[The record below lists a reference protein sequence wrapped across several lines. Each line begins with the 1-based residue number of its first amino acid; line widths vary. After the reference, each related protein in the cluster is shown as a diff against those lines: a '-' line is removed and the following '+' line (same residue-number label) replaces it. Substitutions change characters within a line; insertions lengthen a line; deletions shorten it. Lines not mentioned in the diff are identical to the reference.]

1 MRPQAPMRIV
11 QLMHSHGWGG
21 AEQHLVQLAIE
32 QSGRGHEVVFA
43 GPRDS
48 WLCEALAKV
57 GVPTEHLR
65 MSGLLDPLSH
75 WRLRTL
81 VRDWAPDVVHAHGVR
96 GSFYAGTAIGVRRD
110 AVAISTA
117 HSTGARG
124 HMQGC
129 AKVIAVSHAV
139 QRQLLAHGHAAD
151 ATPVVHHGVA
161 DVIANRPRALLR
173 QSLGIAPDE
182 FALCSAGRF
191 IHDKGQ
197 DLMVE
202 ALECVHG
209 RVVLCLFGDETTE
222 FGRHVQRQA
231 KGDPRIRF
239 MGFRDDARNLL
250 PAFDAYLCASRREA
264 FGLSLAEASAA
275 GLPVI
280 APDVGGIAEVVAHGE
295 SGWLVPAEN
304 AIALV
309 EAIDLLRCNS
319 SLAAALGRG
328 GRQRYLDHFTVSRM
342 VDETLAVYQDALAGR
357 ARAETRELAA
367 VEAA

>member
-1 MRPQAPMRIV
+1 MRIV

-21 AEQHLVQLAIE
+21 AEQHLVQLATE
-32 QSGRGHEVVFA
+32 QAARGHEVIFA

-48 WLCEALAKV
+48 WLREALAQA

-75 WRLRTL
+75 WRLRTVL
-81 VRDWAPDVVHAHGVR
+81 RDWAPDIVHAHGVR
-96 GSFYAGTAIGVRRD
+96 GSFYAGTAIGAHRD
-110 AVAISTA
+110 GVAISTA

-124 HMQGC
+124 HMRGC
-129 AKVIAVSHAV
+129 AQVIAVSHAV
-139 QRQLLAHGHAAD
+139 RRQLLAHGHAPD
-151 ATPVVHHGVA
+151 ATPVVHNGVT
-161 DVIANRPRALLR
+161 DVAATQPRQLMR
-173 QSLGIAPDE
+173 QSLGLAPGD

-202 ALECVHG
+202 ALARVSG
-209 RVVLCLFGDETTE
+209 PVVLCLFGDETTE
-222 FGRHVQRQA
+222 FGRHVRPLA
-231 KGDPRIRF
+231 ARDPRVRF
-239 MGFRDDARNLL
+239 MGFREDARNLL

-280 APDVGGIAEVVAHGE
+280 APDVGGIAEVIRHGE

-304 AIALV
+304 PAALA
-309 EAIDLLRCNS
+309 EAIDLLRGDS
-319 SLAAALGRG
+319 VLAAALGRG
-328 GRQRYLDHFTVSRM
+328 GRQRYLEHFTVSRM
-342 VDETLAVYQDALAGR
+342 VDETLAVYRSALAGR
-357 ARAETRELAA
+357 VKAEARELAV

>member
-1 MRPQAPMRIV
+1 MRIV

-21 AEQHLVQLAIE
+21 AEQHLVQLATE
-32 QSGRGHEVVFA
+32 QSARGHEVIFA

-48 WLCEALAKV
+48 WLREALAKAD
-57 GVPTEHLR
+57 VPTEHLR
-65 MSGLLDPLSH
+65 MSGLLDPFSH

-96 GSFYAGTAIGVRRD
+96 GSFYAGTAIGAHRD
-110 AVAISTA
+110 AVAIATA

-124 HMQGC
+124 HMRGC
-129 AKVIAVSHAV
+129 AQVISVSHAV
-139 QRQLLAHGHAAD
+139 QRQLLAQGHTAD
-151 ATPVVHHGVA
+151 ATPVVHNGVA
-161 DVIANRPRALLR
+161 DVNAGRPRALLR
-173 QSLGIAPDE
+173 KSLGLAPGD

-197 DLMVE
+197 DLMVD
-202 ALECVHG
+202 ALARVHG
-209 RVVLCLFGDETTE
+209 RVVLCLFGDERTE
-222 FGRHVQRQA
+222 FGRQVRQLA
-231 KGDPRIRF
+231 NGDPRIRF

-280 APDVGGIAEVVAHGE
+280 APDVGGISEVIRHGE
-295 SGWLVPAEN
+295 SGWLVPVEN
-304 AIALV
+304 ALALA
-309 EAIDLLRCNS
+309 EAIDRLRGNG
-319 SLAAALGRG
+319 SLAATLGRG

-342 VDETLAVYQDALAGR
+342 VDETLAVYRYALAGR
-357 ARAETRELAA
+357 ARAEAGELAA

>member
-1 MRPQAPMRIV
+1 MRIV

-21 AEQHLVQLAIE
+21 AEQHLVQLATE
-32 QSGRGHEVVFA
+32 QSARGHEVIFA

-48 WLCEALAKV
+48 WLRRALAKV

-65 MSGLLDPLSH
+65 MSGLLDPSSH

-81 VRDWAPDVVHAHGVR
+81 IRVWAPDVVHAHGVR
-96 GSFYAGTAIGVRRD
+96 ASFYAGLAIGAHRD
-110 AVAISTA
+110 AVAIATA

-124 HMQGC
+124 HMRGC
-129 AKVIAVSHAV
+129 AQVIAVSHAV
-139 QRQLLAHGHAAD
+139 QRQLLAQGHTPD
-151 ATPVVHHGVA
+151 ATPVVHNGVA
-161 DVIANRPRALLR
+161 DVNASRPRELLR
-173 QSLGIAPDE
+173 QSLGIAPGD

-197 DLMVE
+197 DLMVK
-202 ALECVHG
+202 ALAHVGG

-222 FGRHVQRQA
+222 FGRHVRQLA
-231 KGDPRIRF
+231 KRDPRIRF

-280 APDVGGIAEVVAHGE
+280 APDVGGISEVIRHGQ

-304 AIALV
+304 LIALAQ
-309 EAIDLLRCNS
+309 AIDLLRDDS
-319 SLAAALGRG
+319 ALAAALGSG

-342 VDETLAVYQDALAGR
+342 VDETLAVYRYALAGR
-357 ARAETRELAA
+357 VRAAAGELAA